1 MRSRYPTL
9 ERNNGFRET
18 TTCVYAVLWLAICLQ
33 ASAQTASQ
41 SAPAINA
48 LITSYV
54 SDHHVP
60 GLSVAV
66 IDRGHVILTQGY
78 GLADVENNVA
88 ATADTVYRIASLSKS
103 ITATAAM
110 KLVEAGK
117 LDLDAPIQ
125 AYCPDFPKKPWPIT
139 TRELL
144 SHQSGIRDYRN
155 EEETV
160 NTKHYSSI
168 KEALTQFAND
178 PLEFEPGTKMKYTSY
193 GYIVLGCVIEGASE
207 TIYDRCMHQ
216 AIFEPAQMPTT
227 RFDDVFAIIPHRAR
241 GYRIVAG
248 GELQN
253 ALFVD
258 VSNKP
263 PGSGI
268 NSSARDMGNFVAAL
282 YSARLVPKAVLDR
295 MFTPATT
302 HDKKPTIYG
311 LGFFVGGP
319 IGRYRGLQE
328 AGHGGD
334 QQGVSS
340 VLYLLP
346 QRQFGVVILSNLE
359 GQQSSLDFIE
369 LSRKIFDVSSS
380 Q

>member
-1 MRSRYPTL
+1 MSGML
-9 ERNNGFRET
+9 
-18 TTCVYAVLWLAICLQ
+18 AVILLVAGPLTV
-33 ASAQTASQ
+33 AQTASQ
-41 SAPAINA
+41 QVSAINS
-48 LITSYV
+48 LIVSYV

-66 IDRGHVILTQGY
+66 IDRGRVILTQGY
-78 GLADVENNVA
+78 GVADVENSVA
-88 ATADTVYRIASLSKS
+88 ATADTVYRIASISKP

-125 AYCPDFPKKPWPIT
+125 KYCPDFPKKPWTIT

-155 EEETV
+155 EEESV
-160 NTKHYSSI
+160 NTRHYTSI
-168 KEALTQFAND
+168 QEALTQFASD
-178 PLEFEPGTKMKYTSY
+178 PLEFEPGTKMHYTSY
-193 GYIVLGCVIEGASE
+193 GYLLVGCVMEGASGAR
-207 TIYDRCMHQ
+207 YDRYMLQ
-216 AIFEPAQMPTT
+216 TIFEPAQMPAT
-227 RFDDVFAIIPHRAR
+227 RLDDVFAIVPHRAR
-241 GYRIVAG
+241 GYKIAAG

-253 ALFVD
+253 AVFVD

-282 YSARLVPKAVLDR
+282 YSTKLVSTATLNQ
-295 MFTPATT
+295 MLTSATT
-302 HDKKPTIYG
+302 RDGEPTIYG
-311 LGFFVGGP
+311 FGFFRGGP
-319 IGRYRGLQE
+319 LGKYRGLQE

-334 QQGVSS
+334 QQGVGS

-346 QRQFGVVILSNLE
+346 ERQFGVVILSNLE
-359 GQQSSLDFIE
+359 GQQSSLDFID
-369 LSRKIFDVSSS
+369 LARRIYDVVSS

>member
-1 MRSRYPTL
+1 VASREKTSCKL
-9 ERNNGFRET
+9 
-18 TTCVYAVLWLAICLQ
+18 AVLLLAVCPQ
-33 ASAQTASQ
+33 AFTQTVSQ
-41 SAPAINA
+41 HAPAIDR
-48 LITSYV
+48 LVTSYV

-60 GLSVAV
+60 GVSVAV

-88 ATADTVYRIASLSKS
+88 ATGDTVYRIASLSKP

-125 AYCPDFPKKPWPIT
+125 RYCPDFPQKPWPIT
-139 TRELL
+139 ARELL

-155 EEETV
+155 EEESI
-160 NTKHYSSI
+160 NTRHYTSI
-168 KEALTQFAND
+168 KEALTQFGND
-178 PLEFEPGTKMKYTSY
+178 PLEFELGTKMQYTSY
-193 GYIVLGCVIEGASE
+193 GYIVLGCVIEGASGTTYE
-207 TIYDRCMHQ
+207 GYMHQ
-216 AIFEPAQMPTT
+216 AIFEPAQMPGT
-227 RFDDVFAIIPHRAR
+227 RLDDVFAIIPHRAR
-241 GYRIVAG
+241 GYRVTAS

-253 ALFVD
+253 SIFVD

-282 YSARLVPKAVLDR
+282 YSARLVPKAVLDQ
-295 MFTPATT
+295 MLTPAVTR
-302 HDKKPTIYG
+302 DKNTTIYG
-311 LGFFVGGP
+311 LGFFRGGP
-319 IGRYRGLQE
+319 IGAHRGLQE

-346 QRQFGVVILSNLE
+346 ERQFGVVILSNLE

-369 LSRKIFDVSSS
+369 LSRKIFDIASS